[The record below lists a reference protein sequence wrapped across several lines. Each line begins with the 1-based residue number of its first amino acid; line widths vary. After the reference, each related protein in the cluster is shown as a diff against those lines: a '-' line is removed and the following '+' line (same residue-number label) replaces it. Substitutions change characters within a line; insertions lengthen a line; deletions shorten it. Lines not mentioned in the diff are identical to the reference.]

1 MTRIIT
7 ARAWMLALVLAV
19 VAAAGPLVWRAGQA
33 PPHAA
38 SDRLARRLVADI
50 VAGRN
55 AGRALCQLQGLRR
68 YYSRP
73 RYEPDACDVET
84 VKAVVSSPDGERTVH
99 AVVTHPSWHDTDAA
113 EGVLTFFD
121 DRGFLLPVFAG
132 ANLIASEHSIFEYR
146 AGHSAV
152 VLDVPT
158 HVSDGVTALV
168 VHVVPL
174 ARRQR
179 PLLSVIVGPPS
190 AGMCTGPSW
199 GWQLRDT
206 DGDGVPEFEI
216 GPNLARPG
224 AIEPRVVYRWSADR
238 GHYVGP
244 DGAPAEGFLRTDR
257 LPGALDC
264 CSHHVRPFAEAV
276 RALASPPPAGV
287 SHDSCEHAT
296 FSSETVF

>member
-1 MTRIIT
+1 MTRRT
-7 ARAWMLALVLAV
+7 TGRAWMLTLVLA
-19 VAAAGPLVWRAGQA
+19 ATALAGPLVRRAGEA

-38 SDRLARRLVADI
+38 SDRLARRLVSDI
-50 VAGRN
+50 VGGRS
-55 AGRALCQLQGLRR
+55 AGRALCQLQSLRR
-68 YYSRP
+68 YYSHP
-73 RYEPDACDVET
+73 RYEPDACDAET
-84 VKAVVSSPDGERTVH
+84 IKAVVSSPDGDRTVH
-99 AVVTHPSWHDTDAA
+99 AIVTRPTWKEEDAS
-113 EGVLTFFD
+113 EGVLTLVD

-132 ANLIASEHSIFEYR
+132 ANVLSSAHALFEYR

-190 AGMCTGPSW
+190 EGMCTGPSW

-206 DGDGVPEFEI
+206 DGDGLPEFEI
-216 GPNLARPG
+216 GPNLARQG
-224 AIEPRVVYRWSADR
+224 TIEPRIVYRWSAEH
-238 GHYVGP
+238 GQYVGP
-244 DGAPAEGFLRTDR
+244 DGTPAEGFLRTDR
-257 LPGALDC
+257 LPGASEC
-264 CSHHVRPFAEAV
+264 CSHHVQAFAYAV
-276 RALASPPPAGV
+276 RGLTSPPPAGV
-287 SHDSCEHAT
+287 SHDSCQHFT